1 MARLSRLERR
11 LLPALVCCGVL
22 IAATPVAV
30 GTSSAAG
37 QPARRIISL
46 APHLTELVFAAG
58 AGHRLVGAVAYSD
71 YPPAAREL
79 TQIGDAFR
87 IDLERVLALE
97 PDLVLAW
104 ESGTP
109 REVVGRLEALGLRV
123 VSMRVSRLGE
133 VAAALRLVGRL
144 AGTEPAA
151 ESAAAAYEQEL
162 TDLRD
167 RYAGRSSLRV
177 FIEIGDRPLYT
188 VNGQHP
194 ISELVS
200 LCGGDNVF
208 AGLDSLAPTIG
219 AEAVI
224 ATDPDVILATDDS
237 GGDPRLAWSRWTNM
251 TAIRAGNVF
260 VVSSDLVA
268 RATPRLIAGAR
279 DVCQA
284 LEEGRQN
291 LGKQVARRPPAS
303 EH

>member
-1 MARLSRLERR
+1 MAGQLRR
-11 LLPALVCCGVL
+11 RPSLLALVCCGVL
-22 IAATPVAV
+22 IVATPVDA
-30 GTSSAAG
+30 GATAATA

-58 AGHRLVGAVAYSD
+58 AGHYLVGAVAYSD
-71 YPPAAREL
+71 YPSAAREVA
-79 TQIGDAFR
+79 QIGDAFR

-109 REVVGRLEALGLRV
+109 REVVARLEALGLRV
-123 VSMRVSRLGE
+123 VSLRVSRLGD
-133 VAAALRLVGRL
+133 VAAALRLLGRL

-151 ESAAAAYEQEL
+151 ESAASAYEQKL
-162 TDLRD
+162 TDLRA
-167 RYAGRSSLRV
+167 RFAGRASLKV

-208 AGLDSLAPTIG
+208 ASLDSLAPTIVV
-219 AEAVI
+219 EAVI
-224 ATDPDVILATDDS
+224 AADPEVILATDDS
-237 GGDPRLAWSRWTNM
+237 SGDPRQAWSRWTRM

-260 VVSSDLVA
+260 IVSSDLVA
-268 RATPRLIAGAR
+268 RATPRLLAGAR
-279 DVCQA
+279 DVCEA
-284 LEEGRQN
+284 LDRGREN
-291 LGKQVARRPPAS
+291 LGKQVARRP
-303 EH
+303 